1 MTFITNRN
9 NLPEYNIFMKTNMR
23 DRQEKR
29 NLKILVQMFRSLG
42 QTARLKILLAIG
54 TGEACVCHLEARM
67 GLRQAYIS
75 QHLMALRKA
84 GIVTDRREGRYIFYR
99 LRNPRLLELIQLA
112 GVLSGI
118 PEDELL
124 IPDRSSTIGGC
135 CCPHCVP
142 EVEDGVVG
150 AAYIAPTIPSQ

>member
-1 MTFITNRN
+1 MIFITDPEI
-9 NLPEYNIFMKTNMR
+9 LVEYNIFMKTNII

-42 QTARLKILLAIG
+42 QMARLRILLAIG

-67 GLRQAYIS
+67 GLRQA
-75 QHLMALRKA
+75 

-99 LRNPRLLELIQLA
+99 LQNPRLLELIQLA

-118 PEDELL
+118 PENEL
-124 IPDRSSTIGGC
+124 IVAERSLPVEDC

-142 EVEDGVVG
+142 EYEEGVPG
-150 AAYIAPTIPSQ
+150 AAYLAPTTPSQ

>member
-1 MTFITNRN
+1 
-9 NLPEYNIFMKTNMR
+9 MKTNMR
-23 DRQEKR
+23 DHPEKR
-29 NLKILVQMFRSLG
+29 NLKVLVQMFRSLG
-42 QTARLKILLAIG
+42 QMARLRILLAIG

-99 LRNPRLLELIQLA
+99 LQNPRLLELIRLA

-118 PEDELL
+118 PEDDLL
-124 IPDRSSTIGGC
+124 IPDRSSPVEDC
-135 CCPHCVP
+135 CCPYCVP
-142 EVEDGVVG
+142 EAEDGVVG
-150 AAYIAPTIPSQ
+150 AAYIAPAIPSQ

>member
-1 MTFITNRN
+1 LK
-9 NLPEYNIFMKTNMR
+9 NLPEYNIFMKTNMS

-42 QTARLKILLAIG
+42 QMARLRILLAIG
-54 TGEACVCHLEARM
+54 TGEACVCHLEAHM

-99 LRNPRLLELIQLA
+99 LQNPRLLELIQLA

-124 IPDRSSTIGGC
+124 VPDRSSPIGGC
-135 CCPHCVP
+135 FCPHCVP
-142 EVEDGVVG
+142 EVEDAVAGQTLG
-150 AAYIAPTIPSQ
+150 QN

>member
-1 MTFITNRN
+1 
-9 NLPEYNIFMKTNMR
+9 MKTNMK

-29 NLKILVQMFRSLG
+29 KLKLLVQMFRSLG
-42 QTARLKILLAIG
+42 QAARLRILLAIG

-99 LRNPRLLELIQLA
+99 LQNPRLLELIQLA

-118 PEDELL
+118 PPDELL
-124 IPDRSSTIGGC
+124 TPDRPSPVEDC

-142 EVEDGVVG
+142 EFEEGVVG
-150 AAYIAPTIPSQ
+150 ATYVAPTTPSQ

>member
-1 MTFITNRN
+1 MTFVTNRK
-9 NLPEYNIFMKTNMR
+9 NLPEYNIFMKTNII

-29 NLKILVQMFRSLG
+29 NLKLLVQMFRSLG
-42 QTARLKILLAIG
+42 QMARLRILLAIG

-99 LRNPRLLELIQLA
+99 LQNPRLLELIQLA

-118 PEDELL
+118 PEDEL
-124 IPDRSSTIGGC
+124 IVAERSLPVEDC

-142 EVEDGVVG
+142 EYEEGVPG
-150 AAYIAPTIPSQ
+150 AAYIAPTTPSQ